1 MYNNTIRWDFS
12 PERFWKIVAN
22 VDYITYPALP
32 CCRWNTMRRR
42 EYTRWRSRS
51 VTPWTPASS
60 LASLRT
66 STARTSVLSP
76 SWWHVST
83 VHQPHPRSTL
93 TSSSSHPKKL
103 PLPALLRLLNVVK
116 EDYNSWRVVLFGLVW
131 ICWDRN
137 QIIEFLWNSEVCGVG
152 VHLRNTHEEVSQDYA
167 PTHKHTHGVAHIG
180 VAVLWFYFLKFRF
193 IWMIGTRQ

>member
-1 MYNNTIRWDFS
+1 
-12 PERFWKIVAN
+12 
-22 VDYITYPALP
+22 
-32 CCRWNTMRRR
+32 MRRR

-83 VHQPHPRSTL
+83 VHQQPHSRSTL

-152 VHLRNTHEEVSQDYA
+152 VHLRNTRRSITGLRTHTQTHTWSSPHRCCRVMVLFFKVQIYLNDRDKAIAEWIFWVLVSKAKQLRIK
-167 PTHKHTHGVAHIG
+167 PWIK
-180 VAVLWFYFLKFRF
+180 KFRS
-193 IWMIGTRQ
+193 Q